1 MLDIKLIRTEPDAVK
16 ARLAD
21 RMADTAAIDA
31 VLDADARWRA
41 ATAEAEELQAE
52 LGRSSKSIPQLMKD
66 GRRDEAEALK
76 ASLRDLGDR
85 KAALG
90 DDAKRLEAERDHLL
104 FYIPNLPSADT
115 PPGPEENFV
124 MVKEFGETKT
134 FGFAP
139 KPHWDLA
146 TDLDLVDFT
155 RGAKLS
161 GSGFVLYKHLG
172 AMLERALIQ
181 FMLDLHR
188 AKHGYT
194 EWATPFFLS
203 RESVAASAHLPKF
216 QPEMYHDAEADLF
229 ALPTAEPA
237 LVNIHRDEILD
248 GRELPLNYMAY
259 SPCWRRE
266 AGASG
271 KDTRGLLRV
280 HQFSKV
286 EMVKYTLPENS
297 YTELETLL
305 TDATDVLEALGLPY
319 RVKLL
324 AAGDISF
331 AAAKCYDVEIYAPG
345 AEMWL
350 EVSSCSN
357 CEDFQSRRG
366 NIRFRREPGAKPEF
380 PHLLNGSGTALP
392 RLMAALLE
400 TYQQPDGTVLVP
412 PALSLY
418 LGGRTILGREDLK
431 VAVHA

>member
-1 MLDIKLIRTEPDAVK
+1 MLDIKSIRTEPDAVK
-16 ARLAD
+16 ARLTDRLAD
-21 RMADTAAIDA
+21 PAAIDA
-31 VLDADARWRA
+31 VLDADTRWRA

-52 LGRSSKSIPQLMKD
+52 LGRGSKTIPQLMKE
-66 GRRDEAEALK
+66 GKRDEAEALK
-76 ASLRDLGDR
+76 ALLRDLGDR

-90 DDAKRLEAERDHLL
+90 DEAKRLEEERDRLL
-104 FYIPNLPSADT
+104 FYLPNLPSADT
-115 PPGPEENFV
+115 PPGPEENFQ
-124 MVKEFGETKT
+124 MVKEFGEIKA
-134 FGFAP
+134 FDFVP
-139 KPHWDLA
+139 KAHWDIA
-146 TDLDLVDFT
+146 TDLDLIDFT

-161 GSGFVLYKHLG
+161 GSGFVLFKHLG
-172 AMLERALIQ
+172 AMLERGLIQ

-188 AKHGYT
+188 DKHGYT

-203 RESVAASAHLPKF
+203 RESVSASAHLPKF
-216 QPEMYHDAEADLF
+216 QPEMYHDAESDLF

-248 GRELPLNYMAY
+248 GRDLPLRYMAY

-280 HQFSKV
+280 HQFDKV
-286 EMVKYTLPENS
+286 EMVKYTLPEAS
-297 YTELETLL
+297 DAELETLL

-345 AEMWL
+345 ADLWL

-357 CEDFQSRRG
+357 CGDFQSRRG

-400 TYQQPDGTVLVP
+400 TYQQADGTVAVP
-412 PALSLY
+412 PALSPY
-418 LGGRTILGREDLK
+418 LGGRAVLSREG
-431 VAVHA
+431 

>member
-1 MLDIKLIRTEPDAVK
+1 MLDIKQIRTEPDAVK

-21 RMADTAAIDA
+21 RLADTAQIDA

-52 LGRSSKSIPQLMKD
+52 LGRGSKSIPQLIKE
-66 GRRDEAEALK
+66 GHRDEAEALK

-90 DDAKRLEAERDHLL
+90 DEAKRLEAERERLL
-104 FYIPNLPSADT
+104 FYIPNLPSPDT
-115 PPGPEENFV
+115 PPGPEENFQI
-124 MVKEFGETKT
+124 VKTNGELPR
-134 FGFAP
+134 FDFAP
-139 KPHWDLA
+139 KAHWDLA
-146 TDLDLVDFT
+146 TELDLIDFT

-161 GSGFVLYKHLG
+161 GSGFVLYKNLG
-172 AMLERALIQ
+172 ARLERGLIQ

-188 AKHGYT
+188 EKHGYT
-194 EWATPFFLS
+194 EWVTPFFLS

-248 GRELPLNYMAY
+248 GRDLPLNYMAY

-266 AGASG
+266 AGAAG

-280 HQFSKV
+280 HQFDKV
-286 EMVKYTLPENS
+286 EMVKYTLPETS
-297 YTELETLL
+297 YAELETLL

-345 AEMWL
+345 AQMWL

-392 RLMAALLE
+392 RLMATLLE
-400 TYQQPDGTVLVP
+400 TYQQPDGSIQLPEALSPYLSGLTVL
-412 PALSLY
+412 S
-418 LGGRTILGREDLK
+418 REK
-431 VAVHA
+431 

>member
-1 MLDIKLIRTEPDAVK
+1 MLDIKQIRTEPDAVK
-16 ARLAD
+16 ARLMDRLAD
-21 RMADTAAIDA
+21 ASQIDA
-31 VLDADARWRA
+31 VLDIDAKWRA

-52 LGRSSKSIPQLMKD
+52 LGRGSKSIPQLMKE
-66 GRRDEAEALK
+66 GKREEADALK

-90 DDAKRLEAERDHLL
+90 DEAKRLESERERLL
-104 FYIPNLPSADT
+104 FYIPNLPSPQT
-115 PPGPEENFV
+115 PLGPEENFQI
-124 MVKEFGETKT
+124 VKTRGELQT
-134 FGFAP
+134 FDFEP
-139 KPHWDLA
+139 KAHWDLA
-146 TDLDLVDFT
+146 TDLGLIDFV

-161 GSGFVLYKHLG
+161 GSGFILYKSWG
-172 AMLERALIQ
+172 ARLERGLIQ

-188 AKHGYT
+188 DKHGYT

-248 GRELPLNYMAY
+248 GRDLPLSYMAY

-266 AGASG
+266 AGAAG

-280 HQFSKV
+280 HQFDKV

-297 YTELETLL
+297 YAELETLL

-345 AEMWL
+345 ADMWL

-392 RLMAALLE
+392 RLMATLLE
-400 TYQQPDGTVLVP
+400 TYQQPDGSIIVP
-412 PALSLY
+412 EPLRPY
-418 LGGRTILGREDLK
+418 LGGRAVLSRED
-431 VAVHA
+431 

>member
-1 MLDIKLIRTEPDAVK
+1 MLDIKYIRTEPERVK
-16 ARLAD
+16 ERLAARLAD
-21 RMADTAAIDA
+21 PTTIDA
-31 VLDADARWRA
+31 VLDVDSRWRG
-41 ATAEAEELQAE
+41 ATSEAEELQAE
-52 LGRSSKSIPQLMKD
+52 LGRGSKVMPQLMKE

-76 ASLRDLGDR
+76 AQLRDLGDR

-90 DDAKRLEAERDHLL
+90 DEAKRLEAERDALL
-104 FYIPNLPSADT
+104 FYIPNLPHETT
-115 PPGPEENFV
+115 PDGPEENFQI
-124 MVKEFGETKT
+124 VKTSGEIQK
-134 FGFAP
+134 FNFEP
-139 KPHWDLA
+139 KAHWDLA
-146 TDLDLVDFT
+146 TDLDLIDFT

-161 GSGFVLYKHLG
+161 GSGFVLYKGLG
-172 AMLERALIQ
+172 AKLERGLIQ

-188 AKHGYT
+188 EKHGYL
-194 EWATPFFLS
+194 EWSTPFFLN
-203 RESVAASAHLPKF
+203 RASVQASAHLPKF
-216 QPEMYHDAEADLF
+216 QPEMYHDAEDDLF

-248 GRELPLNYMAY
+248 GRDLPLNYMAY

-266 AGASG
+266 AGAAG

-280 HQFSKV
+280 HQFDKV

-297 YTELETLL
+297 YDALELLL
-305 TDATDVLEALGLPY
+305 NEATDVLEVLGLPY

-331 AAAKCYDVEIYAPG
+331 AASKCYDIEIYAPG

-392 RLMAALLE
+392 RLVATLLE
-400 TYQQPDGTVLVP
+400 TYQQADGSILVP
-412 PALSLY
+412 AALRPY
-418 LGGRTILGREDLK
+418 LRGRMTLDK
-431 VAVHA
+431 N

>member
-1 MLDIKLIRTEPDAVK
+1 MLDIRQIRTEPEAVK
-16 ARLAD
+16 AKLAD
-21 RMADTAAIDA
+21 RMADPAAIDA
-31 VLDADARWRA
+31 VLDADTRWRA
-41 ATAEAEELQAE
+41 ALADAEELSAE
-52 LGRSSKSIPQLMKD
+52 LGRGSKAMPQLMKD
-66 GRRDEAEALK
+66 GKRGEAEALK

-85 KAALG
+85 KSALG
-90 DDAKRLEAERDHLL
+90 EEAKRLEAERDQLL
-104 FYIPNLPSADT
+104 LYIPNLPSSAT

-124 MVKEFGETKT
+124 MVKTHGEVKA
-134 FGFAP
+134 FDFAP
-139 KPHWDLA
+139 KAHWDIA
-146 TDLDLVDFT
+146 TDLGLIDFT

-161 GSGFVLYKHLG
+161 GSGFVLYRNLG
-172 AMLERALIQ
+172 AILERGLIQ

-188 AKHGYT
+188 TKHGYT

-203 RESVAASAHLPKF
+203 RESVLASAHLPKF

-248 GRELPLNYMAY
+248 GRDLPLNYMAY

-266 AGASG
+266 AGAAG

-280 HQFSKV
+280 HQFNKV

-297 YTELETLL
+297 DAELETLL

-331 AAAKCYDVEIYAPG
+331 AAAQCYDVEIYAPG
-345 AEMWL
+345 ADLWL

-357 CEDFQSRRG
+357 CADFQSRRG

-400 TYQQPDGTVLVP
+400 TYQLADGTVAVP
-412 PALSLY
+412 EALSPY
-418 LGGRTILGREDLK
+418 VGGRTVLSREG
-431 VAVHA
+431 

>member
-1 MLDIKLIRTEPDAVK
+1 MLDIKQIRTEPDAVK
-16 ARLAD
+16 ARLTDRLAD
-21 RMADTAAIDA
+21 PAAIDA
-31 VLDADARWRA
+31 VLETDARWRA

-52 LGRSSKSIPQLMKD
+52 LGRGSKSIPQLMKE
-66 GRRDEAEALK
+66 GKRDEAEALK
-76 ASLRDLGDR
+76 ARLRDLGDR

-90 DDAKRLEAERDHLL
+90 DEAKRLEEERDRLL
-104 FYIPNLPSADT
+104 FYLPNLPSPAT
-115 PPGPEENFV
+115 PPGPEENFQ
-124 MVKEFGETKT
+124 MVKEFGEIKG
-134 FGFAP
+134 FDFAP
-139 KPHWDLA
+139 KAHWDLA
-146 TDLDLVDFT
+146 TNLDLIDFT

-172 AMLERALIQ
+172 AMLERGLIQ

-188 AKHGYT
+188 NKHGYT

-203 RESVAASAHLPKF
+203 RESVSASAHLPKF

-248 GRELPLNYMAY
+248 GRDLPLNYMAY

-266 AGASG
+266 AGAAG

-280 HQFSKV
+280 HQFDKV
-286 EMVKYTLPENS
+286 EMVKYTLPETS
-297 YTELETLL
+297 DAELEKLL

-345 AEMWL
+345 ADLWL
-350 EVSSCSN
+350 EVSSCSD
-357 CEDFQSRRG
+357 CGDFQSRRG

-400 TYQQPDGTVLVP
+400 TYQQPDGTVAVP
-412 PALSLY
+412 PVLSPY
-418 LGGRTILGREDLK
+418 LGGRAVLSRES
-431 VAVHA
+431 